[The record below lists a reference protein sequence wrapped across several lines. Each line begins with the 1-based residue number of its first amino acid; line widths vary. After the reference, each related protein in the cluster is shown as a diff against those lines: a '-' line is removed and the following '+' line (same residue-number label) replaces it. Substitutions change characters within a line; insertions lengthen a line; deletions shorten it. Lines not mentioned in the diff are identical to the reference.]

1 MVVIE
6 SPPPTRQ
13 DVTDLADGRVRTDRL
28 EQGRDRVLAGVGG
41 LVELLE
47 RAADTLGASGP
58 LDLVQPLNLLLL
70 GLQIRGQRRAP

>member
-13 DVTDLADGRVRTDRL
+13 DVTDLADGRVGTDGL

-47 RAADTLGASGP
+47 RAADTLGASGS
-58 LDLVQPLNLLLL
+58 
-70 GLQIRGQRRAP
+70 A